1 MFHAVFVTTCWS
13 LQEVHA
19 ADEAAE
25 EEFRDAQENYSV
37 GDPHAE
43 YHAAG
48 TYTLDIKQAVLLSHD
63 SQYVQASDVT

>member
-1 MFHAVFVTTCWS
+1 M
-13 LQEVHA
+13 QEVHA
-19 ADEAAE
+19 EDTVAE

-48 TYTLDIKQAVLLSHD
+48 EHTCICSKPQLGYSQPLSLPVHMNCIL
-63 SQYVQASDVT
+63 